1 MPRASGGE
9 RIRTDAVF
17 SGIDWRSAFPF
28 RRERHRKCWARP
40 LNSFLLNS
48 LLWGALT
55 AWPFARIL
63 GRAGLPRAAALLA
76 FVPLV
81 GQVALLGLL
90 ALKAWPTLPPAP
102 PPPRPKPRSF

>member
-1 MPRASGGE
+1 M
-9 RIRTDAVF
+9 T
-17 SGIDWRSAFPF
+17 
-28 RRERHRKCWARP
+28 
-40 LNSFLLNS
+40 SFLLNS

-81 GQVALLGLL
+81 GQVALLGIL
-90 ALKAWPTLPPAP
+90 ALKAWPTLLP
-102 PPPRPKPRSF
+102 PPPPPLRKQRAV